1 MTLGENI
8 KKNRLDRGWTLQKLA
23 SRMGVTP
30 QAICKWEQ
38 DKASPLIYNV
48 WDLAD
53 IFDCTIDELC
63 GRKEK
68 QHEQKQN

>member
-23 SRMGVTP
+23 TRMGVSP

-38 DKASPLIYNV
+38 DKVSPLIYNV
-48 WDLAD
+48 WLMQLPHR
-53 IFDCTIDELC
+53 T
-63 GRKEK
+63 R
-68 QHEQKQN
+68 